1 MIPSRGR
8 ATELTATSTR
18 GGRAAGETR
27 CPTCHLSALLL
38 LAVPLPDR
46 AGTRTPGQWDSRPLD
61 PNVPLRRTK
70 AAELADQPTGQ
81 TESDDRLRPRAGREN
96 QHLRSRGRGR

>member
-8 ATELTATSTR
+8 AAESPPPV
-18 GGRAAGETR
+18 RAAAAPPGETR

-38 LAVPLPDR
+38 LAVPLSDSAR
-46 AGTRTPGQWDSRPLD
+46 TRTAGQWDSRPLD

-70 AAELADQPTGQ
+70 AAELADQRTGQ
-81 TESDDRLRPRAGREN
+81 REIDDQLRLAQGARSRFCT
-96 QHLRSRGRGR
+96 SRGRGR